1 MWWECDNLFLI
12 SNQSGCAR
20 GLVHILPL
28 LWRHREFSR
37 VAGKRVAKAV
47 LRVAPQD
54 PLVRVV
60 LDTMYS
66 SVHQSNLIH
75 VQGVPCPRRPGLGWL
90 RFGGFPRLVGRY
102 CSYLLPKQGGGTSQI
117 QVNITQS
124 TRTYFTIP
132 GSAYNLNWFFVDIQS
147 MEPITQ
153 LSLTTIAICML
164 AHARHILIRLPIT
177 IIHHFPTFS
186 VSQVY
191 FTAPD
196 GWELWRERRD
206 IAQAGLP
213 EVKLVNDGQ
222 GTRPELINEITRTNI
237 SG

>member
-124 TRTYFTIP
+124 TRTWDALYFLRETRKDTLAKIKFAP
-132 GSAYNLNWFFVDIQS
+132 GIGKTNESWLMYASLRANCIDSVVFVFFLGLLDLWSDHSSAISFIFAIWKLKPSVNVQ
-147 MEPITQ
+147 EIT
-153 LSLTTIAICML
+153 SWC
-164 AHARHILIRLPIT
+164 RRLP
-177 IIHHFPTFS
+177 
-186 VSQVY
+186 
-191 FTAPD
+191 
-196 GWELWRERRD
+196 R
-206 IAQAGLP
+206 
-213 EVKLVNDGQ
+213 
-222 GTRPELINEITRTNI
+222 I
-237 SG
+237 SSRKCGCGI